1 MKQEKWA
8 DLMSNLMKIAEDLF
22 SSVKDFKKGKLVA
35 EVEAEVNVR
44 IEIARDSE
52 GRINAGL
59 TILPLEKEEPTK
71 EKKGEKQVTP
81 EPPTPPSIG
90 KEKGE
95 DIKPDIE
102 MLDVD
107 EGFENK
113 NNNYGF

>member
-59 TILPLEKEEPTK
+59 TILPLEKEEQAK
-71 EKKGEKQVTP
+71 EQKEEKQATP
-81 EPPTPPSIG
+81 LPPSPPSI
-90 KEKGE
+90 EKGE